1 MEFKLGDVVCLKC
14 GGPDMI
20 VEKLRRGNAA
30 CVWFD
35 RGHRLKE
42 RLFHLDLLR
51 AGGEEKGVVNLTIVG
66 LDHTDEPTSGS
77 SSDSAA

>member
-1 MEFKLGDVVCLKC
+1 MEFKPGDVVCLKC

-20 VEKLRRGNAA
+20 VEKIHRGKAA

-42 RLFHLDLLR
+42 RLFQADLLR
-51 AGGEEKGVVNLTIVG
+51 AGGEKKGVVRLNFVN